1 MEACGGSLYVE
12 DAVVIDVPTQE
23 NCIWKVQTDK
33 DHILVFSLADGGNFE
48 RIYDFTTVRITKIKC
63 LCIFNRQHQNI
74 FLIDSRWT

>member
-1 MEACGGSLYVE
+1 MKLFLHRLKLYLGLEACGGSLYVE

-48 RIYDFTTVRITKIKC
+48 RIYDFTTVWITKIKC
-63 LCIFNRQHQNI
+63 FVYIQ
-74 FLIDSRWT
+74 